1 MRSCLCAVLV
11 FLLAL
16 GGSEAVIKVVA
27 TPVVYNNN
35 AGGGADELQVPQ
47 NSEASKLFHA
57 SGQVT
62 AAWWV
67 PYDNI
72 GDLPAIHRIQTVPA
86 GPNVNLVVHG
96 RQGQR
101 NARVRIMI
109 YADILD
115 NDSNL

>member
-1 MRSCLCAVLV
+1 LFTVLV
-11 FLLAL
+11 FLLAPS
-16 GGSEAVIKVVA
+16 GSEAAIKVIA

-35 AGGGADELQVPQ
+35 AGGGADELQVPPYR
-47 NSEASKLFHA
+47 EASKLFHA
-57 SGQVT
+57 GGHVL

-67 PYDNI
+67 PFDNI

-86 GPNVNLVVHG
+86 GTNVNLVVHG
-96 RQGQR
+96 RSGQR

-115 NDSNL
+115 NDTRF